1 MTRGHNIPALQAT
14 NITVDFTKHWP
25 LRFRAWLP
33 TQELGQVVDKFIRDL
48 KIQDGSKDDGRQEVD
63 FPNNTCA
70 LEIFSVYM
78 DCFHCTESTRV
89 IGYGY
94 FFSFSSYFSDFI
106 VSCVSKYSD
115 AVSLL
120 YNYFFLTLHW
130 HGILKDTKEYVR
142 SK

>member
-1 MTRGHNIPALQAT
+1 MKRGHNIPALQTT

-33 TQELGQVVDKFIRDL
+33 TRELGQVVDKFIRDL

-63 FPNNTCA
+63 FPNDTCA

-78 DCFHCTESTRV
+78 DCFHCTESMRV

-94 FFSFSSYFSDFI
+94 FLAFL
-106 VSCVSKYSD
+106 VT
-115 AVSLL
+115 
-120 YNYFFLTLHW
+120 FLTLLFRVYQNTPMLFLYFT
-130 HGILKDTKEYVR
+130 IIFF
-142 SK
+142 